1 MKNPMVLAQT
11 DSYKVS
17 HMAAKPF
24 PKLPP
29 VKTMDLSKV
38 RVEFQST
45 TPHKTLFLKVWVDA
59 NNLPQGMF
67 DALARIGWHVDEV
80 PPASPL
86 PANVCYS
93 APYAQDD
100 VTPIVEMYF
109 HKGGTGLFCGWT
121 PKEAKKN
128 VPEIR
133 NILRKFGFI
142 RVGHRKL
149 TLGDCL

>member
-1 MKNPMVLAQT
+1 MNNPLNNI

-17 HMAAKPF
+17 HIALEAKPF
-24 PKLPP
+24 PALPP
-29 VKTMDLSKV
+29 LPLDLSKV
-38 RVEFQST
+38 RVELQSK
-45 TPHKTLFLKVWVDA
+45 TPHKTLFLKVWADV

-67 DALARIGWHVDEV
+67 DALGKIGWFVDEV

-93 APYAQDD
+93 APYAKDD
-100 VTPIVEMYF
+100 VTPIAELYF
-109 HKGGTGLFCGWT
+109 VKGGTGLFCGWT

-128 VPEIR
+128 LPQLR
-133 NILRKFGFI
+133 NTLRKFGFI

-149 TLGDCL
+149 TFGDCV

>member
-1 MKNPMVLAQT
+1 MNSITLT

-17 HMAAKPF
+17 HPAKPL

-29 VKTMDLSKV
+29 VLDLRKV
-38 RVEFQST
+38 RVEFQSK
-45 TPHKTLFLKVWVDA
+45 TPHKTMFLKVWADV

-67 DALARIGWHVDEV
+67 DALAKIGWMVDEV
-80 PPASPL
+80 PFATPL

-93 APYAQDD
+93 APYAKDD
-100 VTPIVEMYF
+100 TTPIVELYF
-109 HKGGTGLFCGWT
+109 IKGGSGLFRGWT
-121 PKEAKKN
+121 PKEAKKF
-128 VPEIR
+128 VPEVR
-133 NILRKFGFI
+133 NTLRKFGFI